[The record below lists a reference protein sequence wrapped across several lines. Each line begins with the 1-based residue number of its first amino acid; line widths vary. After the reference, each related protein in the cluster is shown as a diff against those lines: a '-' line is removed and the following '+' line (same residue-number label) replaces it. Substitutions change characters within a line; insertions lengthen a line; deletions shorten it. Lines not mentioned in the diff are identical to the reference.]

1 MVKSVSAFRKR
12 QGDAEHEKEDAMMSR
27 DADARH
33 RRHMLAAIEAARE
46 GMLSGRGGPFGALIT
61 DPEGRVVSVA
71 CNEVLSSQDCTMHAE
86 VAALRKVGHLD
97 LRGHTLYATGFPCVM
112 CLGAILWSRVS
123 TLYYCNDYAMT
134 RAAGFDDED
143 FMREVGTVFGCTPSV
158 VEEASLPGLHIR
170 RLALPEGT
178 ALYEEWK
185 GLAGR
190 QLY

>member
-1 MVKSVSAFRKR
+1 
-12 QGDAEHEKEDAMMSR
+12 MSL
-27 DADARH
+27 DADELH

-46 GMLSGRGGPFGALIT
+46 GMLSGKGGPFGALIT
-61 DPEGRVVSVA
+61 DPAGRVVSVA
-71 CNEVLSSQDCTMHAE
+71 CNEVLASRDCTMHAE
-86 VAALRKVGHLD
+86 VAALRK
-97 LRGHTLYATGFPCVM
+97 ACVM

-158 VEEASLPGLHIR
+158 VEEVSLSGLDIR
-170 RLALPEGT
+170 RLALPEGA

-185 GLAGR
+185 GLADR

>member
-1 MVKSVSAFRKR
+1 
-12 QGDAEHEKEDAMMSR
+12 
-27 DADARH
+27 
-33 RRHMLAAIEAARE
+33 
-46 GMLSGRGGPFGALIT
+46 
-61 DPEGRVVSVA
+61 
-71 CNEVLSSQDCTMHAE
+71 MHAE

-158 VEEASLPGLHIR
+158 VEEVSLPGLDIR
-170 RLALPEGT
+170 RLALPEGA

-185 GLAGR
+185 GLADR

>member
-1 MVKSVSAFRKR
+1 MTEQDRHAAF
-12 QGDAEHEKEDAMMSR
+12 M
-27 DADARH
+27 
-33 RRHMLAAIEAARE
+33 RRAIEEARA
-46 GMLSGRGGPFGALIT
+46 GMRARQGGPFGALLA
-61 DPEGRVVSVA
+61 DSEGRILAVA
-71 CNEVLSSQDCTMHAE
+71 HNEVLGTQDCTMHAE
-86 VAALRKVGHLD
+86 VAALRKAGRLD
-97 LRGHTLYATGFPCVM
+97 LRGCTLYATGFPCVM

-158 VEEASLPGLHIR
+158 VEEVSLPGLDIR
-170 RLALPEGT
+170 RLALPEGA

-185 GLAGR
+185 GLADR